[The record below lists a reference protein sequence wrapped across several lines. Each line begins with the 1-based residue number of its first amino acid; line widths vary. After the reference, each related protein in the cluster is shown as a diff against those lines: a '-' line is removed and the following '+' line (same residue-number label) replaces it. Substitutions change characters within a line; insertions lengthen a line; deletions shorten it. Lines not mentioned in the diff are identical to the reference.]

1 MIVLLQF
8 FDQINIII
16 HIHDTTDKYGMMP
29 LNVMMQILIETPQH
43 LEQGK
48 WRHWDIAP
56 QRLDSSIDT

>member
-29 LNVMMQILIETPQH
+29 LNVMMQMLIETHQH
-43 LEQGK
+43 LE
-48 WRHWDIAP
+48 
-56 QRLDSSIDT
+56 